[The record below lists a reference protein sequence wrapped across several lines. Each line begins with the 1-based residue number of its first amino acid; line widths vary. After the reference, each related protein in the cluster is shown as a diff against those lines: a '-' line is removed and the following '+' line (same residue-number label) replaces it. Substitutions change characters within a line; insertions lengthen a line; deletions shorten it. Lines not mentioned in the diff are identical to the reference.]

1 MAKIMATNAK
11 GFSYPHSGK
20 EKNQPKGMVFRGSR
34 GMRADGFSRRFVV
47 TTRERKKISFPY
59 GSN

>member
-34 GMRADGFSRRFVV
+34 GMHTDGFSGRLIV
-47 TTRERKKISFPY
+47 TTRERKKISSPY
-59 GSN
+59 GTN